1 MANRPANAGAH
12 SAGPQRGLATA
23 SPPIRQ
29 DAPPPVHHQG
39 FPGHR
44 TVPAPPGTAPAQPG
58 TAPAQPG
65 TAPAQPGTAPA
76 WPRTAPARPAD
87 AGRPRTAPARRRT
100 AHARAADADR
110 PVAGVLAWLPYLIV
124 LAGVAVGLSVAGQG
138 SLHAGRGAAVVGGAL
153 LAAAVARLLLP
164 PRYAGLLA
172 SRGKALDVAAFAVLG
187 AAVLGA
193 AFSLP

>member
-12 SAGPQRGLATA
+12 SAGPQRGPATA
-23 SPPIRQ
+23 PPPIRQ
-29 DAPPPVHHQG
+29 DAPPPVHHQD
-39 FPGHR
+39 FPPSR
-44 TVPAPPGTAPAQPG
+44 TTPARPSA
-58 TAPAQPG
+58 
-65 TAPAQPGTAPA
+65 
-76 WPRTAPARPAD
+76 APARPAD
-87 AGRPRTAPARRRT
+87 AARPRTAPARPRTAPARRRT
-100 AHARAADADR
+100 ARARAADADR
-110 PVAGVLAWLPYLIV
+110 PAAGVLAWLPYLIV

-193 AFSLP
+193 ALSLP

>member
-12 SAGPQRGLATA
+12 SAGPQRGPATA

-29 DAPPPVHHQG
+29 DAPPPVHHQD
-39 FPGHR
+39 FPPSR
-44 TVPAPPGTAPAQPG
+44 TTPAQPR
-58 TAPAQPG
+58 
-65 TAPAQPGTAPA
+65 TAPA

-87 AGRPRTAPARRRT
+87 AAGPRTAPARPRTAPARRRT
-100 AHARAADADR
+100 APARRRTAPARAADADR
-110 PVAGVLAWLPYLIV
+110 PAAGVLAWLPYLIV

-187 AAVLGA
+187 AAMLGA
-193 AFSLP
+193 ALSLP

>member
-12 SAGPQRGLATA
+12 SAGPQRGPATA
-23 SPPIRQ
+23 PPPVRQ

-39 FPGHR
+39 FPR
-44 TVPAPPGTAPAQPG
+44 SQTTAAQPG
-58 TAPAQPG
+58 TTSAQPG
-65 TAPAQPGTAPA
+65 TT
-76 WPRTAPARPAD
+76 PARPAD
-87 AGRPRTAPARRRT
+87 AARPRTTPARRRTAPARRRT
-100 AHARAADADR
+100 APARRRTAPARRRTAPARAADADR
-110 PVAGVLAWLPYLIV
+110 PAAGVLAWLPYLIV

-138 SLHAGRGAAVVGGAL
+138 SRHTGRGAAVVGGAL
-153 LAAAVARLLLP
+153 VAAAVARLLLP

-193 AFSLP
+193 ALSLP